1 MMMIFSA
8 ISLLY
13 SALLTGGCIRGLL
26 LDDSQQVIVVGI
38 AVTGTFGLASLLS
51 MLIINYLGRKTLQM
65 IGFGMLMVLHLTI
78 GVLKILNY
86 D

>member
-8 ISLLY
+8 ISLTY

-26 LDDSQQVIVVGI
+26 LDNSQQVIVVGI

-78 GVLKILNY
+78 GVLKMLNY

>member
-26 LDDSQQVIVVGI
+26 LDNSQQVIVVGI

-78 GVLKILNY
+78 GVLKMLNY

>member
-26 LDDSQQVIVVGI
+26 LDNSQQVIIVRF

>member
-26 LDDSQQVIVVGI
+26 LDNSQQVIVVGI